1 MLCEVRTGWNLQ
13 IKQIT
18 KARQQKVCVLFNSY
32 IILQVLKNNNAKASD
47 SLEDKILALFKGS
60 VQFRKINAALCLKTE
75 TVVLRRWGFVKII
88 WFY

>member
-1 MLCEVRTGWNLQ
+1 MLCEVRTGWNSQ

-47 SLEDKILALFKGS
+47 SLEDKILAFFKGS
-60 VQFRKINAALCLKTE
+60 VQENKRGS
-75 TVVLRRWGFVKII
+75 VS
-88 WFY
+88 

>member
-32 IILQVLKNNNAKASD
+32 IISQVLKNNNAKASD

-60 VQFRKINAALCLKTE
+60 IYDDF
-75 TVVLRRWGFVKII
+75 
-88 WFY
+88 

>member
-1 MLCEVRTGWNLQ
+1 MLCEVRIGWNLQ

-60 VQFRKINAALCLKTE
+60 IYDDF
-75 TVVLRRWGFVKII
+75 
-88 WFY
+88 

>member
-1 MLCEVRTGWNLQ
+1 MQ

-32 IILQVLKNNNAKASD
+32 IILQVLKNNKAKASD

-60 VQFRKINAALCLKTE
+60 VQFRKINAALSLKTE
-75 TVVLRRWGFVKII
+75 TVVLRR
-88 WFY
+88 

>member
-60 VQFRKINAALCLKTE
+60 VQFRKINEALSLKTE
-75 TVVLRRWGFVKII
+75 TVVLRR
-88 WFY
+88 

>member
-47 SLEDKILALFKGS
+47 SLEDKILTLFKGS
-60 VQFRKINAALCLKTE
+60 VQFRKINQALSLKTE
-75 TVVLRRWGFVKII
+75 TVVLRR
-88 WFY
+88 

>member
-1 MLCEVRTGWNLQ
+1 MLCEVRIGWNLQ

-32 IILQVLKNNNAKASD
+32 IILQVLKNNNAKPSD

-60 VQFRKINAALCLKTE
+60 IYDDF
-75 TVVLRRWGFVKII
+75 
-88 WFY
+88 

>member
-32 IILQVLKNNNAKASD
+32 IILQVLKNNKAKASD
-47 SLEDKILALFKGS
+47 SLEDKILPLFKGS
-60 VQFRKINAALCLKTE
+60 VQFRKINAALSLKTE
-75 TVVLRRWGFVKII
+75 TVVLRR
-88 WFY
+88 

>member
-60 VQFRKINAALCLKTE
+60 VQFRKINEAPSLKTE
-75 TVVLRRWGFVKII
+75 TVVLRR
-88 WFY
+88 

>member
-1 MLCEVRTGWNLQ
+1 MLCEVRKGWNLQ
-13 IKQIT
+13 IKQII

-60 VQFRKINAALCLKTE
+60 IYDDFWRYNK
-75 TVVLRRWGFVKII
+75 
-88 WFY
+88 

>member
-60 VQFRKINAALCLKTE
+60 IYDDF
-75 TVVLRRWGFVKII
+75 
-88 WFY
+88 